1 MNNNS
6 SKTKLI
12 AHAFQALYELVL
24 YLRGENGCPWD
35 KAQGLGSIM
44 DCIKEEAGELADA
57 LEQSDSAGMCEEW
70 GDTIFTFLMFAAIA
84 EENGSFGIEQALR
97 AVEAKMIRRHPHI
110 FGSSNV
116 DAVEEVLAQWDRIKA
131 KEKQASSGSLMDETP
146 QFYSALKRAHYVQQK
161 AAEVGFDWPHQEGIV
176 EKIEEE
182 VRELRRALNQKKKH
196 AISEEIGDLLFSCV
210 NLARYLE
217 MDSETLLSQAIDKFV
232 DRFKYIERE
241 LADSGKTTADAT
253 LEEMDALWEKAKGR
267 KPRE

>member
-6 SKTKLI
+6 SKTAPI
-12 AHAFQALYELVL
+12 ALAFQALYELVL

-44 DCIKEEAGELADA
+44 DCIKEEAGELAEA
-57 LEQSDSAGMCEEW
+57 LKQEDSAGMSEEW

-84 EENGSFGIEQALR
+84 EENGRFGVEQALR

-116 DAVEEVLAQWDRIKA
+116 SAAEEVLAQWDRIKT
-131 KEKQASSGSLMDETP
+131 KEQQASSGSLMDEMP

-182 VRELRRALNQKKKH
+182 VAELHRALKEKRGN

-210 NLARYLE
+210 NLARYLR
-217 MDSETLLSQAIDKFV
+217 MDSETLLSRTIDKFV
-232 DRFKYIERE
+232 DRFKYIEKE
-241 LADSGKTTADAT
+241 LADSGKTPADAT
-253 LEEMDALWEKAKGR
+253 LEEMDALWEKAKER